1 MDKDSGVAVDDIAP
15 VVMGEGATFP
25 KLDGVPDIEG
35 DSGNF
40 NDDQSSQSSDNTVNS
55 SLYTNSAYIRKE
67 LVTENLQQTVC
78 SSLSS
83 HPPMAGAAAP
93 NSFST
98 PTPAVLH
105 GIFYSTTRFQGHAL
119 SQSRITE
126 KIFNALYINIY
137 EMR

>member
-1 MDKDSGVAVDDIAP
+1 MARFCSKWLIWMILETCRAQHYYPYSSPSYNYESDSRSNQVSSLKVAW
-15 VVMGEGATFP
+15 
-25 KLDGVPDIEG
+25 VPDCCQGWLLGSEDFTI
-35 DSGNF
+35 DTP
-40 NDDQSSQSSDNTVNS
+40 SDT
-55 SLYTNSAYIRKE
+55 SLYQASE
-67 LVTENLQQTVC
+67 E
-78 SSLSS
+78 
-83 HPPMAGAAAP
+83 GAAAP